1 MPVPKFAC
9 EVSNAFRFVWT
20 MGGEGEISRK
30 KHCESVIRPYFH
42 QEGKFRNTH
51 ARIKMLNDVLDKNM
65 EPMYKPNPIKNYVYH
80 TLVGTSKSE
89 FVLGFK
95 AKIPLK
101 MSITYLA
108 QEIQTN

>member
-1 MPVPKFAC
+1 
-9 EVSNAFRFVWT
+9 
-20 MGGEGEISRK
+20 MGGEGDISRK
-30 KHCESVIRPYFH
+30 EHCESVIRPYFH
-42 QEGKFRNTH
+42 QEGEFRNTH

-80 TLVGTSKSE
+80 TFVGTSKSE

-101 MSITYLA
+101 MSITYLVQA
-108 QEIQTN
+108 S